1 MTLEV
6 RYMEPMLPILAV
18 LSGGLIPENS
28 AQLAS
33 SRIAQGIR
41 RRLTPAALL
50 VLLLPFYLLCVERLG
65 AELVLTSLPCRLPRS
80 VKADYHCGKKLL
92 RRGVREAASSR
103 WRQALAALGESA
115 SGASYLQARLEISL
129 ALADRPGPTVIAM
142 ETPSVSIAGGPEDR
156 HLVSGPWPLI
166 RRAVALRR
174 ALGLPPRR
182 STLFTDRAVARALNG
197 HNDLA
202 RHFYAH

>member
-129 ALADRPGPTVIAM
+129 VSRSPWADGHCDGNTFRF
-142 ETPSVSIAGGPEDR
+142 
-156 HLVSGPWPLI
+156 HC
-166 RRAVALRR
+166 
-174 ALGLPPRR
+174 RR
-182 STLFTDRAVARALNG
+182 SGRPPSGFRTMAAYPTRCGSTTRSWPATPTIHAI
-197 HNDLA
+197 H
-202 RHFYAH
+202 